1 MIMTTNVIHFEE
13 KHSRRYSSTVT
24 ENTVLFRAQKA
35 NYNDEL
41 NQQGHESNED

>member
-1 MIMTTNVIHFEE
+1 MIMTTNFTNFES
-13 KHSRRYSSTVT
+13 KNSGSYSNTVT

-35 NYNDEL
+35 NYTDEL